1 MHAFGALLRLNDE
14 VLGPSGPAEFIPVAE
29 ELGLIGGIGEWVLRE
44 ACRQWSEWAEDGKH
58 LVSMAV
64 NISDLQLKSGDFPA
78 FVRNVLAQMRMPA
91 ELLELELTETGIF
104 TQAGHALL
112 ELKAMGVRI
121 AGDDFGIG
129 FSSLSSLHGSPVDC
143 VKIDRSFVRDAAS
156 TPGTLPFIRTIVP
169 WRAVLES
176 GCDILQGYLL
186 SHPYDP
192 EKASLLLQAR
202 ETDGWDAVESGSL
215 VGAPVL

>member
-156 TPGTLPFIRTIVP
+156 TPGTLPFIRTIV
-169 WRAVLES
+169 
-176 GCDILQGYLL
+176 
-186 SHPYDP
+186 
-192 EKASLLLQAR
+192 SLAR
-202 ETDGWDAVESGSL
+202 SL
-215 VGAPVL
+215 GIGLRYPAGLPALPSL